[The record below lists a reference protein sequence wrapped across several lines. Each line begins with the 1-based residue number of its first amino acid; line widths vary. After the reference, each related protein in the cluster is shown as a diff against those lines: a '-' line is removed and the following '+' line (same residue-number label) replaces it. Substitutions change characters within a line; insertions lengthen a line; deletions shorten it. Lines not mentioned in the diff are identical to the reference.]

1 MEDLMIRSLLPLLLF
16 ACSGDSK
23 DPPADDTDD
32 TTTDTDTGFTDT
44 DGGSD
49 DPIVLRGVLK
59 DVDGALITAG
69 LRLQYCRGADCRT
82 PQDFAD
88 GAYAFRGV
96 PTGPGSFE
104 TVTIGGSIRYA
115 NAFAPI
121 NVTEGVERELDAV
134 VPVLGPE
141 VAIPAT
147 EAELQPAPG
156 LFLTLADDK
165 LDRPS
170 AFEDVPTAI
179 AGVDATEWHLPVE
192 GVAGEVLAMYYLWP
206 FNAPSTSGP
215 IPVKLTDRWSL
226 NSGEAELWAG
236 DYYTSSWIKVG
247 DLDDNA
253 DVLTPAGGGGL
264 DRLTT
269 VLVVRKP

>member
-1 MEDLMIRSLLPLLLF
+1 MTRALLPLLLF

-23 DPPADDTDD
+23 DPPAVDDTDEG
-32 TTTDTDTGFTDT
+32 TPDTDTASPDT

-49 DPIVLRGVLK
+49 EPIVLRGVLK
-59 DVDGALITAG
+59 DVDGAPITAG
-69 LRLQYCRGADCRT
+69 LRLQYCRGENCMT
-82 PQDFAD
+82 PDDFAA
-88 GAYAFRGV
+88 GSYAFRGV
-96 PTGPGSFE
+96 ESGPGSFE

-121 NVTEGVERELDAV
+121 TVTEGQERELDAV
-134 VPVLGPE
+134 VPVLGAE
-141 VAIPAT
+141 VAIPAA
-147 EAELQPAPG
+147 EADLEPAPG
-156 LFLTLADDK
+156 LFLTLAEDQ

-170 AFEDVPTAI
+170 AFADVPTAI
-179 AGVDATEWHLPVE
+179 AGVDATAWHLPVE
-192 GVAGEVLAMYYLWP
+192 GVEGEVLAMYYLWP
-206 FNAPSTSGP
+206 FDAPTTLGF

-236 DYYTSSWIKVG
+236 DYHTSEWIKVG
-247 DLDDNA
+247 DLDDNS

-264 DRLTT
+264 ARLTT